1 VRDESVSRNGSER
14 VSRCLVAL
22 GAGRHEEAARELM
35 EFIMVVLTP
44 VEAR

>member
-1 VRDESVSRNGSER
+1 MRDEPVLRNGSER